1 MVDEAQDFSEYFL
14 RLCYE
19 ILKEPKRLVYAYD
32 ELQSLSH
39 KMMQSPELLFGNNED
54 GVPKVRLENVSGE
67 AKQDVVL
74 NTCYRNSRPILASAH
89 ALGFGIYRD
98 QGLVQMFDESQLW
111 LDIGY
116 DIAEG
121 ELKEGKFVK
130 LIRTN
135 ETSPP
140 FLESHSDIDDLIMFK
155 TFNNN
160 QEQIEWL
167 IKEIENNLKNDE
179 LRYDDIMVIH
189 TNPKDTK
196 IAVGKAR
203 ELLFERKINS
213 NLAGVTTTP
222 DVFFEENAIVF
233 TSIYRAKG
241 NEAAM
246 IYVINGQECFKG
258 SELDKKRNILFTAM
272 TRSKAW
278 IRVLGYG
285 PNMKKLEEEFNRI
298 KVNNFSLNFT
308 YPLKRSEIK

>member
-1 MVDEAQDFSEYFL
+1 
-14 RLCYE
+14 
-19 ILKEPKRLVYAYD
+19 
-32 ELQSLSH
+32 
-39 KMMQSPELLFGNNED
+39 
-54 GVPKVRLENVSGE
+54 
-67 AKQDVVL
+67 
-74 NTCYRNSRPILASAH
+74 
-89 ALGFGIYRD
+89 
-98 QGLVQMFDESQLW
+98 
-111 LDIGY
+111 
-116 DIAEG
+116 
-121 ELKEGKFVK
+121 
-130 LIRTN
+130 
-135 ETSPP
+135 
-140 FLESHSDIDDLIMFK
+140 MFK

-167 IKEIENNLKNDE
+167 VKEIENNLKNDE

-233 TSIYRAKG
+233 TGIYRAKG

-308 YPLKRSEIK
+308 YPTEEERNKMKLVNRDMSQAERKNKEKKRKDLRKAINIDDEVLKELVAELSEEDKEKLKKSLE